1 MKKYILYKEVE
12 VVYDDR
18 GQGACILLLHGY
30 LETAGVWES
39 FTGRFLDRYRVITM
53 DLPGHGGSG
62 TWGKVHSMEDL
73 AGSVCAVIEQEGIDK
88 VFLVGHSL
96 GGYVA
101 MAFADLYPHYLS
113 GYSLFHSTCFADSE
127 EKRDD
132 RDREIRLVMC
142 KRKRQI
148 ILVNIPKGFADMNLD
163 RLSNEVE
170 QVKNMA
176 LSNSE
181 EGIVAILKGMKERQ
195 DRTGVLQDP
204 GLPLLLIG
212 GMKDNYIP
220 GEVFERLVNLAP
232 HASVVRLLHSGHMG
246 FIEEPEPA
254 AAAIRA
260 MVKMEV

>member
-1 MKKYILYKEVE
+1 MQQSILYKDVE
-12 VVYDDR
+12 VVYNDL

-30 LETAGVWES
+30 LETAEVWDS
-39 FTGRFLDRYRVITM
+39 FAGRFLDRFRVITM

-62 TWGKVHSMEDL
+62 TWGKAHSMDDL
-73 AGSVCAVIEQEGIDK
+73 AGSVCAVLNKAGVDK

-101 MAFADLYPHYLS
+101 MAFADLHPGLLS

-142 KRKRQI
+142 KKKRQI
-148 ILVNIPKGFADMNLD
+148 IDVSIPKGFADVNLE
-163 RLSNEVE
+163 RLNNEVE
-170 QVKNMA
+170 RVKDMA
-176 LSNSE
+176 LSNTE
-181 EGIVAILKGMKERQ
+181 EGIVAVLNGMKERP
-195 DRTGVLQDP
+195 DRTSVLKDP
-204 GLPLLLIG
+204 RLPLLLIG

-220 GEVFERLVNLAP
+220 DEVFGKLVALAP
-232 HASVVRLLHSGHMG
+232 HASVLRLGQSGHMG

-260 MVKMEV
+260 MVKIE